1 MLKIALRTLLIIC
14 CTAVPTA
21 GYENK
26 GSGRIEAFTERWTDI
41 DLAAAKMSLV
51 PDLMEAP
58 FAMAEQGS

>member
-41 DLAAAKMSLV
+41 DLAAAKMSL
-51 PDLMEAP
+51 LAP
-58 FAMAEQGS
+58 IDVQPHPCSGK